1 MIQVDT
7 VIHPTAQVSESA
19 QLGANV
25 SIGAGAIIE
34 GDVVIGDNC
43 EIRPYALIC
52 DGARIG
58 SNCKVFSHAVIS
70 SEPQDLKYEG
80 ERTFVEIGEHTTVRE
95 YVTINRGTNADGTTH
110 VGSNNLI
117 MAYCH
122 IAHDCSLGD
131 HVIMS
136 NASHLAGHVHIGN
149 HVTIGG
155 DTLIHQFV
163 HVGDYI
169 MTGGGTKLVKD
180 LSHFLLVDGHPVR
193 VAGVNKIGL
202 RRKGFSEEEIQD
214 IVKFYALIFRSGL
227 NISDGIA
234 AWRELGIHNA
244 HVQRCIDFIAKSGR
258 GIHRMKSE

>member
-1 MIQVDT
+1 MV
-7 VIHPTAQVSESA
+7 HPTALVSNEA
-19 QLGANV
+19 QLGENV
-25 SIGAGAIIE
+25 VIGAGAIIE

-43 EIRPYALIC
+43 EIRPYAMIC
-52 DGARIG
+52 DGARLG
-58 SNCKVFSHAVIS
+58 DNCKVFSHAVIS

-80 ERTFVEIGEHTTVRE
+80 ERTFVEIGANSTIRE
-95 YVTINRGTNADGTTH
+95 YVTINRGTNADGTTS
-110 VGSNNLI
+110 VGTNCLI

-122 IAHDCSLGD
+122 IAHDCSIGD
-131 HVIMS
+131 HAIMS

-180 LSHFLLVDGHPVR
+180 LCHYLLVDGHPVR

-202 RRKGFSEEEIQD
+202 RRKGFDESDIQEI
-214 IVKFYALIFRSGL
+214 IRFYKLIFRSGYHV
-227 NISDGIA
+227 SDGIK
-234 AWRELGIHNA
+234 AWQDLGLSNEY
-244 HVQRCIDFIAKSGR
+244 VQKCIDFIAKSGR